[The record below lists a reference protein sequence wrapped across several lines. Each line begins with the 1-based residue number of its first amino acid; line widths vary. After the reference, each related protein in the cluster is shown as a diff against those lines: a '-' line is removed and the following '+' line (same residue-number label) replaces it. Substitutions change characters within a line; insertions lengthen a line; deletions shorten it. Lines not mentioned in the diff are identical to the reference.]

1 MPVIVFLDKKENT
14 ISSSLLTPLISKTR
28 VLAAKSVSPKST
40 PNLKSQLKSK
50 NSFNKLSKSP
60 KSNNKTST
68 TEYQKWCCQC
78 LNTTQPKNNFSTPS
92 VI

>member
-14 ISSSLLTPLISKTR
+14 ISTSLLPLLIPKTR
-28 VLAAKSVSPKST
+28 VHAAKSVSPKST

-60 KSNNKTST
+60 KSNKKTST
-68 TEYQKWCCQC
+68 IEYQKWCFQC
-78 LNTTQPKNNFSTPS
+78 LNTIQPKKNSSTPS
-92 VI
+92 AT